1 MKQIGLLTSLPFIM
15 VAGPLVGYFIGEWLD
30 RKLDTS
36 PYLTVVLIV
45 MGLISSGRET
55 YKLIKMATDVGEK
68 SDDDHGT

>member
-30 RKLDTS
+30 RRLDTS
-36 PYLTVVLIV
+36 PYLTVVLII

-55 YKLIKMATDVGEK
+55 YKLIKMATDVGK
-68 SDDDHGT
+68 RSDDDHGT

>member
-30 RKLDTS
+30 RILDTS

-55 YKLIKMATDVGEK
+55 YKLIKMATDVGKK